1 MMLRSVP
8 NKCSYNVHRS
18 GDSVGNRVGYLVL
31 IDLFDRFWLKI
42 TVVEEEEWQVY
53 IYMVY

>member
-31 IDLFDRFWLKI
+31 IDLFDWFWLKI
-42 TVVEEEEWQVY
+42 TVLEEGEWQV
-53 IYMVY
+53 